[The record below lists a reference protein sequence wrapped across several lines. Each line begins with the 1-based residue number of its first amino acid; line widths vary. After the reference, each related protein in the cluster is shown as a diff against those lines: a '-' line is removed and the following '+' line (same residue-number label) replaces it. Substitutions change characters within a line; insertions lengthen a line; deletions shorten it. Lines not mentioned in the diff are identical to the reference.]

1 MMQEINCAYTLN
13 LLTTPSHRTRKRD
26 LYAGGA
32 KGHDGSDEKLYCQVA
47 IEKRETL
54 FVNDPSKVPGLETGS
69 SLDMAIYY
77 VGAPRTVG
85 PTTGE
90 GFVAAFVNT
99 HTVSHTHIIMFEHAS
114 THTTHEYT
122 IDLET
127 HMCTS
132 THTQVQWLLWRR
144 SLVFLNQNTRPSL
157 KSSETI

>member
-26 LYAGGA
+26 LYAGGT

-90 GFVAAFVNT
+90 GIC
-99 HTVSHTHIIMFEHAS
+99 SCICEHTHS
-114 THTTHEYT
+114 VTHSHNY
-122 IDLET
+122 
-127 HMCTS
+127 
-132 THTQVQWLLWRR
+132 V
-144 SLVFLNQNTRPSL
+144 
-157 KSSETI
+157 